1 MIESNHIK
9 GKLDNYEG
17 TKKCSGSAKAAAGR
31 SFAEPTISPFG
42 ADLHPAID

>member
-9 GKLDNYEG
+9 GKMKFYEG
-17 TKKCSGSAKAAAGR
+17 TKKCCGSSQAAAGR
-31 SFAEPTISPFG
+31 SFAEPAVSPFG